1 MEENAPQYIQTKPQ
15 DRRLYWDWWR
25 ENPAEI
31 VLVIFIIALF
41 ALVPW
46 EGCGISEQDVDP
58 QQITILP

>member
-1 MEENAPQYIQTKPQ
+1 MEERTPQYIQPKS
-15 DRRLYWDWWR
+15 DKRSVYWDWWR

-31 VLVIFIIALF
+31 VLVVFIIALF

-58 QQITILP
+58 QQIHVVP